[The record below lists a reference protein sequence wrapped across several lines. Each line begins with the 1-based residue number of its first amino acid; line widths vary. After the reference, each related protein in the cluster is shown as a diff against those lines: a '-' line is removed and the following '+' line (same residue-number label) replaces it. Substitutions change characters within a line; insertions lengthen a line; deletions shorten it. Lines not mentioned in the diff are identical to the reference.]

1 MKDFWINLPDN
12 LIGMAFV
19 SMILYIVGMTTYIEY
34 YPPVNSHR
42 NPRANIPTEYPRDK
56 LLAIYF
62 YQFFHSY
69 NCDKCSNFNFPA
81 CEHSIDAINSIL
93 EQNTIDENYVLLKP
107 ES

>member
-34 YPPVNSHR
+34 YPPVNSYR
-42 NPRANIPTEYPRDK
+42 RTRANIPTEYPSDK

-69 NCDKCSNFNFPA
+69 YCNKCSSFNFPA
-81 CEHSIDAINSIL
+81 CEYSKEAINAIL
-93 EQNTIDENYVLLKP
+93 EKDTADENYVLLKP